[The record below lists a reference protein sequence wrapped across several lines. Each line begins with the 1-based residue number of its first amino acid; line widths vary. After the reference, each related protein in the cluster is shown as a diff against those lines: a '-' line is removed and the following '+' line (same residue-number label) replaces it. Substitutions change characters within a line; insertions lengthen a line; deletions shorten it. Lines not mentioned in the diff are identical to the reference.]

1 MGSFSISSWKIQK
14 DCALH
19 ATNWITR
26 KWKLDSPDSAGSNRQ
41 SNPPWSSWIEC
52 RDRSRAGQ
60 ECKQDFTGVSRRNL
74 VARVAPYLHE
84 RRGKQKSAQ
93 NATTQQK
100 QNVATLVRLGKVLG
114 NFRTRRRRLKFY
126 SPFLSLFVEFSK
138 RTKESTKESLSVA
151 IVDELYTFDFG
162 GNTRKESGL

>member
-14 DCALH
+14 DCAPH

-74 VARVAPYLHE
+74 VTRVAPYLHE
-84 RRGKQKSAQ
+84 RKTKIRPERDDATETERRDTCSPWESFGKLSNASPTFEILLALSLSFCWIFQENKRKYKRKFVRGY
-93 NATTQQK
+93 
-100 QNVATLVRLGKVLG
+100 
-114 NFRTRRRRLKFY
+114 RRRTLHLRFRWK
-126 SPFLSLFVEFSK
+126 
-138 RTKESTKESLSVA
+138 
-151 IVDELYTFDFG
+151 YT
-162 GNTRKESGL
+162 